1 MLYLLA
7 PRIMGAQGRRKPT
20 RRAVIGRRARR
31 VRNGFRE
38 KSGTSCQAVISSGKG
53 GSAATAGRGPYPA
66 PGTGPEG
73 PLPLDKI
80 KSIAVPVTRRSAPKK
95 LRRAGHPQLQPDEG
109 VGGQI
114 GESRRQRPGTAAAP
128 SHRYHVGQRLRMLGG
143 GRYWGRLDG
152 TCRVVA
158 LLPHESGVFQY
169 RVRSETENFE
179 RV

>member
-1 MLYLLA
+1 
-7 PRIMGAQGRRKPT
+7 
-20 RRAVIGRRARR
+20 
-31 VRNGFRE
+31 
-38 KSGTSCQAVISSGKG
+38 
-53 GSAATAGRGPYPA
+53 
-66 PGTGPEG
+66 
-73 PLPLDKI
+73 LDKI

-114 GESRRQRPGTAAAP
+114 GESRRQRPGATAAP

-179 RV
+179 RVVAESDLVTLTAMP

>member
-1 MLYLLA
+1 M
-7 PRIMGAQGRRKPT
+7 
-20 RRAVIGRRARR
+20 
-31 VRNGFRE
+31 
-38 KSGTSCQAVISSGKG
+38 
-53 GSAATAGRGPYPA
+53 
-66 PGTGPEG
+66 
-73 PLPLDKI
+73 DKI

-109 VGGQI
+109 VGGHI
-114 GESRRQRPGTAAAP
+114 GERRPPRTAATVPA
-128 SHRYHVGQRLRMLGG
+128 HRYHIGQRLRMLGG

-179 RV
+179 RVVAETDLVTLTAMP